1 MVITIYNTTLT
12 KVYKWLEQELDLKIG
27 QDWFWTWD
35 HSSDR
40 PAVEFVDPRAE
51 LLVQLKAKNL

>member
-1 MVITIYNTTLT
+1 MVITIYNTQLSN
-12 KVYKWLEQELDLKIG
+12 VYKWLEQELDLKIG

-35 HSSDR
+35 RSADF
-40 PAVEFVDPRAE
+40 PAVEFVDPQTE

>member
-1 MVITIYNTTLT
+1 MVITIYNTNLSN
-12 KVYKWLEQELDLKIG
+12 VFEWLEQELDLKIG
-27 QDWFWTWD
+27 RDWFWTWD
-35 HSSDR
+35 HSADH